1 MKIKSL
7 AILMGGEEQPV
18 PRGSAPGTPPPVVL
32 KPLGPRG
39 KAQDIDDEQA
49 FRLIQ
54 SGVAQPADE
63 SARKQYEK
71 MVDEQ
76 ARGMLGE
83 ELEEDESLP
92 SDPEPSVKP
101 GPGNPQRDAP
111 ESGVKPAPQQ
121 RR

>member
-18 PRGSAPGTPPPVVL
+18 PRGSAPGTPPPVAL

-39 KAQDIDDEQA
+39 KAAEVDDEQA

-54 SGVAQPADE
+54 SGVAEAADE
-63 SARKQYEK
+63 SARKLYEK
-71 MVDEQ
+71 MKDEQ
-76 ARGMLGE
+76 ARGILGE
-83 ELEEDESLP
+83 DLEEGESLP
-92 SDPEPSVKP
+92 SDPEPSVRP
-101 GPGNPQRDAP
+101 GPDNPARNAP
-111 ESGVKPAPQQ
+111 ESGARPAQQ